1 MSEPLAYLAGALSLV
16 GAIFGLLAAI
26 GIVRMPDLYTR
37 MHAATKA
44 GTIGGGAVFLAV
56 GAGFADGAVLVRSL
70 IGIVFLALTTPV
82 SAHLLARAAHLSG
95 HQSESINEVDELQN
109 NTKS

>member
-1 MSEPLAYLAGALSLV
+1 MSAALAYLAGTLLLV
-16 GAIFGLLAAI
+16 GAVFGLLAAI

-56 GAGFADGAVLVRSL
+56 AAGFADGAVLARAL
-70 IGIVFLALTTPV
+70 IGIIFLTLTTPV

-95 HQSESINEVDELQN
+95 YRTESINEMDELQN
-109 NTKS
+109 NTKP